1 MEEIIDRVYWEIRHS
16 GFERKLIGGI
26 VLTGGGALL
35 RNIDKL
41 VELNTGMTTRIGIP
55 IDHLA
60 HGYTEEVCSPIFSTA
75 IGLLLKGIDETENG
89 SISISQP
96 DLSDLSSHTPQP
108 VAVDTDDTPK
118 RNWYDKIFEK
128 TKEFFTADPDSD
140 L

>member
-1 MEEIIDRVYWEIRHS
+1 
-16 GFERKLIGGI
+16 
-26 VLTGGGALL
+26 
-35 RNIDKL
+35 
-41 VELNTGMTTRIGIP
+41 MTTRIGIP

-128 TKEFFTADPDSD
+128 TKEFFTVPPFFCS